1 MHIKSFLLCLS
12 VGVLTL
18 CFSSSSGQSQNVYC
32 VGPAASGNG
41 SGSDWNNVKGW
52 SSSPNR
58 GDTWY
63 LEGGTYPGET
73 FSVADNGSLIT
84 IKKAIASDHVTSTG
98 WTSAMAA
105 QAVFASGLT
114 FTTGNWV
121 FDGQVPQNTNWDQN
135 AADYGFAF
143 TAQLCN
149 DIHLGPSASGTATN
163 YVIAHFSSPGYSGDP
178 ASGSCGGNAF
188 CISTTS
194 ASSEVD
200 NVTVSNCLMNDWQ
213 NDVATTAQTDKN
225 WLVQGNVMLNTAY
238 YSDAH
243 SECISENYG
252 TAQYITI
259 RYNLFQNDTGT
270 AIIVPALNG
279 TGANSNWYIY
289 GNVFKGCS
297 SGGNGIIGT
306 GSGGVS
312 CTGVYIYNNT
322 FDSCTGG
329 WLNNLDASAGSV
341 LTGNA
346 ENNLFYNM
354 NAGGVPSGFGTVD
367 YSAYFSCSGNNGDAH
382 LQTGSGNPFVNE
394 AGDIYELVT
403 NTIAGANLGAPYNV
417 DPAGNTRTTWTR
429 GAYEFTGGNTNP
441 PPVDP
446 VIQVT
451 PGSVSYGTV
460 AVGAGGTNQF
470 VVQNVGTGTL
480 SGSASASAP
489 FSVVA
494 GASYSLAAGQT
505 QTVVVAFNPGS
516 AGSYSQNVTLTGG
529 GGASVGVSG
538 SATNV
543 LLPAAIQV
551 VPGSLAF
558 GVILSGT
565 SKTNSFAVSNVG
577 GGTLSGSASASAP
590 FSVVAGASYSLAAG
604 QTQTVVVAFNPG
616 SAGSYSQNVTLTGG
630 GGASVGVSG
639 SATNVLLPAAIQAVP
654 GSLAFGV
661 ILSGTSKTNSFAVSN
676 VGGGTLSGT
685 ASVGSPFSIV
695 SGGSYNLGS
704 NQSQTVVVAFNP
716 GSAGSYSQ
724 NVTLTGGGGA
734 SVGVSGSATNA
745 LLPAAI
751 QVVPGSLAFGTVLM
765 GADPTNSF
773 VVSNVGGGTL
783 SGTASV
789 GSPFSIVS
797 GGSYNLGSNQSQT
810 VVVAFNPGSAGSY
823 SQNVTLTGGGGAS
836 VSVRG
841 SATNAPVLPAVSAIS
856 VDATDVDLSLPG
868 LQVYSGTTVQFS
880 AVATNAQTWQW
891 SYTVNGSSPVIYTN
905 STSPITNI
913 SYYFDTNTVGNSYL
927 WTLVVSNG
935 QAWAES
941 QTNLQVETAPAPGGT
956 VTTNV
961 GLTFMATSAP
971 LSGLLTASTMINGVP
986 TSYIYQPLPS
996 IGDISGGTAVYN
1008 FTVTNAGNYEIQAL
1022 VDAPSVN
1029 ANSFLVNIDGQPQI
1043 PTMIWDIL
1051 PVTSGFEQ
1059 RLVSWRG
1066 NGSQNNDQI
1075 IPKIFSLSAGQ
1086 HQIIFVG
1093 GQPGTAM
1100 ASFTLLQVVTSVQ
1113 SQLGSA
1119 SSVQLQSPLAAPS
1132 GLRILSSGPYNQ

>member
-1 MHIKSFLLCLS
+1 MKFEFYLKKGSICLFIAM
-12 VGVLTL
+12 TL
-18 CFSSSSGQSQNVYC
+18 ASSGQSQNVYC

-505 QTVVVAFNPGS
+505 QTVVVAFSPAVASNYNQSVSFSGGTGTNATVTGNTTNVSPVNVVPAPSSVITKTITADIMDAITLQFTTNLTSPTWQTIGVFTGS
-516 AGSYSQNVTLTGG
+516 TNLSFTNLPAVFVRGVCSNRTGSVTLTWQPSTDLILTGYKIYYG
-529 GGASVGVSG
+529 VASQTS
-538 SATNV
+538 TNV
-543 LLPAAIQV
+543 ITVGKVTNCTISNLIGGEVYDFTVKSYDLKGLTSLVLSETSV
-551 VPGSLAF
+551 VPQTTGFSL
-558 GVILSGT
+558 
-565 SKTNSFAVSNVG
+565 
-577 GGTLSGSASASAP
+577 
-590 FSVVAGASYSLAAG
+590 
-604 QTQTVVVAFNPG
+604 
-616 SAGSYSQNVTLTGG
+616 TLTG
-630 GGASVGVSG
+630 
-639 SATNVLLPAAIQAVP
+639 
-654 GSLAFGV
+654 
-661 ILSGTSKTNSFAVSN
+661 
-676 VGGGTLSGT
+676 
-685 ASVGSPFSIV
+685 
-695 SGGSYNLGS
+695 
-704 NQSQTVVVAFNP
+704 
-716 GSAGSYSQ
+716 
-724 NVTLTGGGGA
+724 
-734 SVGVSGSATNA
+734 
-745 LLPAAI
+745 
-751 QVVPGSLAFGTVLM
+751 
-765 GADPTNSF
+765 
-773 VVSNVGGGTL
+773 
-783 SGTASV
+783 
-789 GSPFSIVS
+789 
-797 GGSYNLGSNQSQT
+797 
-810 VVVAFNPGSAGSY
+810 
-823 SQNVTLTGGGGAS
+823 
-836 VSVRG
+836 
-841 SATNAPVLPAVSAIS
+841 
-856 VDATDVDLSLPG
+856 
-868 LQVYSGTTVQFS
+868 
-880 AVATNAQTWQW
+880 
-891 SYTVNGSSPVIYTN
+891 
-905 STSPITNI
+905 
-913 SYYFDTNTVGNSYL
+913 
-927 WTLVVSNG
+927 
-935 QAWAES
+935 
-941 QTNLQVETAPAPGGT
+941 
-956 VTTNV
+956 
-961 GLTFMATSAP
+961 
-971 LSGLLTASTMINGVP
+971 
-986 TSYIYQPLPS
+986 
-996 IGDISGGTAVYN
+996 
-1008 FTVTNAGNYEIQAL
+1008 
-1022 VDAPSVN
+1022 
-1029 ANSFLVNIDGQPQI
+1029 
-1043 PTMIWDIL
+1043 
-1051 PVTSGFEQ
+1051 
-1059 RLVSWRG
+1059 
-1066 NGSQNNDQI
+1066 
-1075 IPKIFSLSAGQ
+1075 
-1086 HQIIFVG
+1086 H
-1093 GQPGTAM
+1093 
-1100 ASFTLLQVVTSVQ
+1100 
-1113 SQLGSA
+1113 
-1119 SSVQLQSPLAAPS
+1119 
-1132 GLRILSSGPYNQ
+1132 